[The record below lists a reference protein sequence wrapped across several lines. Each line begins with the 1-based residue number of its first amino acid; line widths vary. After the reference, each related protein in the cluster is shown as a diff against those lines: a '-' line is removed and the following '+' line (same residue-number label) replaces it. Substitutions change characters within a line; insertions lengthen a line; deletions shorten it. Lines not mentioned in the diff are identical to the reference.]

1 MSLGGLIMPT
11 EAKVENLENKQ
22 STQCD
27 NSENAAREA
36 STGKCDL
43 VNQQKAQTEYLKEG
57 GSSGITGTFDK
68 PSFFDSAADKVQT
81 FFGADEEE
89 VVAYKNGRGDGGA
102 VPTGEV
108 QPVGDADAVPTG
120 EVQPVGDADAKPT
133 GEPQD
138 DTNGRKAQGKDA
150 ADGKDDPEAKFG
162 QPKPAET
169 EVENTTPVKT
179 YTNDDGTVVN
189 EYEDG
194 TMQATHPDGTQVK
207 VKPDGSHE
215 AVFPDGSSERVNADG
230 TYFRQK
236 ADGSWSEKQADG
248 TEVMYDKGMD
258 LKITTTP
265 DGTQINEYRNGDK
278 IIDYP
283 DGSSTRYNH
292 DGTRV
297 YEGSNGVKVTVKPNG
312 DSLTELT
319 DGTMVT
325 TTQDG
330 TITTMSPDGSYT
342 ELHRDGSMKIR
353 HKDGTMTEVTADEHI
368 ISKDKN
374 GRVIKDQGP
383 DFER

>member
-1 MSLGGLIMPT
+1 MPT

-22 STQCD
+22 ATQSD
-27 NSENAAREA
+27 GSENACREA
-36 STGKCDL
+36 SSGKSGL
-43 VNQQKAQTEYLKEG
+43 VDQQKAHTEYLKEG

-68 PSFFDSAADKVQT
+68 PTFFDSAVGNAQT
-81 FFGADEEE
+81 FFGADDNSE
-89 VVAYKNGRGDGGA
+89 VVAYKNRKGDS
-102 VPTGEV
+102 
-108 QPVGDADAVPTG
+108 DAVPTG
-120 EVQPVGDADAKPT
+120 EVQPTGDADAKPT
-133 GEPQD
+133 GEIQPQD
-138 DTNGRKAQGKDA
+138 DTNGKKARTKDGS
-150 ADGKDDPEAKFG
+150 DGKEDPEAKFG
-162 QPKPAET
+162 QPKPAD
-169 EVENTTPVKT
+169 EVIDNTPVKT

-194 TMQATHPDGTQVK
+194 TIQATHPDGTQVK

-230 TYFRQK
+230 TYYREK

-248 TEVMYDKGMD
+248 TEVMYDKAMD
-258 LKITTTP
+258 LKIATKP

-297 YEGSNGVKVTVKPNG
+297 YEGSDGTKVSVNNNG
-312 DSLTELT
+312 DTLTEFK

-325 TTQDG
+325 TTRDG

-342 ELHRDGSMKIR
+342 ELHKDGSMKIR
-353 HKDGTMTEVTADEHI
+353 HKDGTMTEVTPDERI
-368 ISKDKN
+368 ISKDKQ
-374 GRVIKDQGP
+374 GRIVKVEGP
-383 DFER
+383 DFDR